1 VPAELAETLSG
12 MESKIG
18 KEPISLSR
26 VTEYAASEEG
36 SGVLVLE
43 DVGQFYASRRRSLF
57 GQAFALVRNRA
68 LAEDLTQE
76 AFARLVAEIKS
87 GNAIQSAVRWTS
99 TVLRNL
105 ALNHLEHTKV
115 VSRVLEPDSQSHI
128 DGASDAALSAE
139 ESYLAKEA
147 LTRLQDVLS
156 ELPPLER
163 ECVLMFAE
171 GISYKEIALKKE
183 LTYGVAVD
191 VVRRSLRKLRKRLP
205 VNQG

>member
-1 VPAELAETLSG
+1 

-18 KEPISLSR
+18 KESISLSR
-26 VTEYAASEEG
+26 VTEYVAPDEG

-76 AFARLVAEIKS
+76 AFARLVAEVKS

-115 VSRVLEPDSQSHI
+115 VSRVLEPDAQTHI
-128 DGASDAALSAE
+128 DEATDDALSAE
-139 ESYLAKEA
+139 ETYLAKEA
-147 LTRLQDVLS
+147 RTQLQNSLS
-156 ELPPLER
+156 KLAPLER
-163 ECVLMFAE
+163 ECILMFAE
-171 GISYKEIALKKE
+171 GYSYKEIALKKN
-183 LTYGVAVD
+183 LNYGVAVD

-205 VNQG
+205 ASQG